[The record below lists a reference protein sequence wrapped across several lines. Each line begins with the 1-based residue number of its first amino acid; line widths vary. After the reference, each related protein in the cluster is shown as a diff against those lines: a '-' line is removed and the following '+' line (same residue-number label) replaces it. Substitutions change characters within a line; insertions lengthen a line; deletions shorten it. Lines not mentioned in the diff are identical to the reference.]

1 MFPNLVR
8 LAIVLFFIACST
20 GLKAQPVLPDI
31 AGASD
36 KGIIVLSWISQFDGV
51 KSIAVQRSSDSA
63 VNYATVGY
71 VKNLKKGRQA
81 FIDGHPLPGNNWY
94 RLFIAFNSDLTW
106 QSNRFK
112 LYVDSATLAAKRVLP
127 PNDSLQK
134 LAVKIKID
142 TNASPAKANTSSSIT
157 PATTP
162 PVVNAPKTTTIN
174 TTTTNSPVVTS
185 PVADPENPADTL
197 LNIIDKLVITIPD
210 PNEINSYTYVKSE
223 YVFTNPF
230 TGHINMELPDIKKH
244 KYSIQFFDDK
254 DKKVLEL
261 LKVSESPLIL
271 DKRNFQKKG
280 LYRFELMKNKEKLE
294 TGYITIY

>member
-1 MFPNLVR
+1 MFRNLP
-8 LAIVLFFIACST
+8 ALFLVIFFVASAT
-20 GLKAQPVLPDI
+20 VLKAQPVLPDI

-36 KGIIVLSWISQFDGV
+36 KGINVLSWISQFEGV
-51 KSIAVQRSSDSA
+51 KSIAVQRSSDSN
-63 VNYATVGY
+63 VNYTTVGY

-112 LYVDSATLAAKRVLP
+112 LFVDSATLAAKRVLP

-142 TNASPAKANTSSSIT
+142 TNASPAKANASSSIT
-157 PATTP
+157 PSSTPATGTVNTP
-162 PVVNAPKTTTIN
+162 A
-174 TTTTNSPVVTS
+174 
-185 PVADPENPADTL
+185 VADTENPADSAL
-197 LNIIDKLVITIPD
+197 SIIDKLVITIPD

-244 KYSIQFFDDK
+244 KYSIEFFDEK
-254 DKKVLEL
+254 DRKVLEL
-261 LKVSESPLIL
+261 HKVSESPLIL

-280 LYRFELMKNKEKLE
+280 LYRFELKKNKEKLE
-294 TGYITIY
+294 TGYITVY